1 MKVIIDDECR
11 IIAYAQT
18 GEIDGFIEVDVPDE
32 FVDNFKPEYY
42 KYDNGNV
49 ILNSS
54 FKNTSTVV
62 PKFKATSELI
72 ADLTQQ
78 MADLVIQF
86 YNQGFYDA
94 EKMKLF
100 VKVGRLTSEQYQEVT
115 GSDYVQSL

>member
-62 PKFKATSELI
+62 PEFKATSELI

-78 MADLVIQF
+78 MAMIQI
-86 YNQGFYDA
+86 NRSKTNA
-94 EKMKLF
+94 ELLKQIAEIQLEK
-100 VKVGRLTSEQYQEVT
+100 GTT
-115 GSDYVQSL
+115 NG

>member
-1 MKVIIDDECR
+1 MKVIIDDESR

-42 KYDNGNV
+42 KYDNGKV

-54 FKNTSTVV
+54 FKNTPTVV
-62 PKFKATSELI
+62 PEFKATSELI

-78 MADLVIQF
+78 MAMIQI
-86 YNQGFYDA
+86 NQSKTNAKLLKQIA
-94 EKMKLF
+94 EIQLEK
-100 VKVGRLTSEQYQEVT
+100 GTT
-115 GSDYVQSL
+115 NG

>member
-18 GEIDGFIEVDVPDE
+18 GKIDGFIEVDVPDE

-62 PKFKATSELI
+62 PEFKATSELI
-72 ADLTQQ
+72 ANLTQQ
-78 MADLVIQF
+78 MAMIQI
-86 YNQGFYDA
+86 NQSKTNA
-94 EKMKLF
+94 ELLKQIAEIQLEK
-100 VKVGRLTSEQYQEVT
+100 GTT
-115 GSDYVQSL
+115 NG

>member
-78 MADLVIQF
+78 IAMIQI
-86 YNQGFYDA
+86 NQSKINA
-94 EKMKLF
+94 ELLKQIAEIKLE
-100 VKVGRLTSEQYQEVT
+100 KGTT
-115 GSDYVQSL
+115 NG

>member
-11 IIAYAQT
+11 IIAYAQM

-62 PKFKATSELI
+62 PEFKATSELI
-72 ADLTQQ
+72 ANLTQQ
-78 MADLVIQF
+78 MAMIQI
-86 YNQGFYDA
+86 NQSKTNA
-94 EKMKLF
+94 ELLKQIAEIQLEK
-100 VKVGRLTSEQYQEVT
+100 GTT
-115 GSDYVQSL
+115 NG

>member
-11 IIAYAQT
+11 IIAYAQK

-78 MADLVIQF
+78 IAMIQI
-86 YNQGFYDA
+86 NQSKINA
-94 EKMKLF
+94 ELLKKIAEIQLE
-100 VKVGRLTSEQYQEVT
+100 KGTT
-115 GSDYVQSL
+115 NG